1 MIYFFYFSE
10 HFIVVW
16 YLLWVI
22 PFGMCSNFMNNIT
35 EDVSTFFLN
44 LKIEKTKSLN
54 VRVFSF
60 GFYVLFFLTEINRLF
75 MSKIGFLIKFKDNL
89 VLVFSALSYIT
100 VFFILLYYITVF
112 SYFRVNN
119 KRCWRCQEH
128 GKEYK
133 RNQEHGKEY
142 KRKFKKY

>member
-75 MSKIGFLIKFKDNL
+75 LSKTGFLIKFKDNL

-112 SYFRVNN
+112 SYFRVH
-119 KRCWRCQEH
+119 KQRFQER
-128 GKEYK
+128 GKE
-133 RNQEHGKEY
+133 
-142 KRKFKKY
+142 FKKYWG